1 MVLLVHD
8 RDCAQEA
15 LMPPAGVG
23 GRFDRRH
30 CLRGH
35 DVRIIG
41 LEARQAGA
49 VERPTGEDKNPD
61 FERQET
67 CRR

>member
-1 MVLLVHD
+1 
-8 RDCAQEA
+8 
-15 LMPPAGVG
+15 MPPAGVG

>member
-1 MVLLVHD
+1 MALLVHD
-8 RDCAQEA
+8 RECAQEA
-15 LMPPAGVG
+15 LTHPAGVG
-23 GRFDRRH
+23 GRFHRRH
-30 CLRGH
+30 RLRGH

-49 VERPTGEDKNPD
+49 VERPTEEDENTD
-61 FERQET
+61 FERQEA